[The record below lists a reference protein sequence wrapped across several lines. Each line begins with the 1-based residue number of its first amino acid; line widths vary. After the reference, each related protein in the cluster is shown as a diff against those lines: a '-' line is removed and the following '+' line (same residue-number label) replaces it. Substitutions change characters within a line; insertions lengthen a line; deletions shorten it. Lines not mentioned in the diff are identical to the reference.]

1 MVYQLRNCHC
11 MDTQRHKI
19 DYNTKVIN
27 QGGLLMFSL
36 DEFIDYVWSFYGSDD
51 PLYPITGLTKKD
63 IYDAFVIYLDRIEQG
78 DYEYSHYSWGDGD
91 SVDRE
96 HVRDIIL
103 EKPQFTSGW

>member
-1 MVYQLRNCHC
+1 
-11 MDTQRHKI
+11 MDTQVPNI
-19 DYNTKVIN
+19 GYNTKVIN
-27 QGGLLMFSL
+27 KGASLMFNL
-36 DEFIDYVWSFYGSDD
+36 DEFIDYVWSFYGSAD

-103 EKPQFTSGW
+103 ETPQFTLAGV

>member
-1 MVYQLRNCHC
+1 
-11 MDTQRHKI
+11 
-19 DYNTKVIN
+19 
-27 QGGLLMFSL
+27 MFSL

-91 SVDRE
+91 TVDRE
-96 HVRDIIL
+96 HVTLFIYKNPKMFSISEIKLRISKLSSITN
-103 EKPQFTSGW
+103 TSCFM